1 MTQPS
6 IKVRS
11 WVPRSGSLRNAK
23 MRIRIVAAA
32 AKQRIRGRGAVGAI
46 EPEK

>member
-1 MTQPS
+1 LSSDMTT
-6 IKVRS
+6 RLFL
-11 WVPRSGSLRNAK
+11 VPNL
-23 MRIRIVAAA
+23 AAA